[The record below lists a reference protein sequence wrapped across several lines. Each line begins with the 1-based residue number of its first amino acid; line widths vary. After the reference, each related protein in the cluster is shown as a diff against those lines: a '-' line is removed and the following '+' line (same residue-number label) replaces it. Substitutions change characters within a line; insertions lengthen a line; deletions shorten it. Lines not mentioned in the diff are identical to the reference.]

1 MVRKMTERT
10 LAELLKRQVIDGTIN
25 EIDQDELDAEDAPL
39 SIVLVRGTS
48 EATTVDKGGW
58 LKLFEQTHPKSSE
71 RAGSISVSTK
81 GNESVKHRAQP
92 YGLSRLIQAASNLIT
107 LEARKHSGSISRQNS
122 SKLSASADRSA
133 EIIGFPDPDDPD
145 DPFASLSSEDIE
157 PMAVDSGQPV
167 EPVDELV
174 ASQSIS
180 LAAAVNTECER
191 YEIILTDFVFVAGN
205 VILPVWKSDAAVP
218 EVYVERAHLPEGA
231 CAIRLGGYQFLIS
244 ENHRT
249 SLSTIVACK
258 FSLLKSLASTDAESG
273 RRTIEAEIQTKT

>member
-1 MVRKMTERT
+1 MTERT

-39 SIVLVRGTS
+39 SIFLVLGTR

-58 LKLFEQTHPKSSE
+58 LKLFEQAHPKSTE
-71 RAGSISVSTK
+71 RASSISASTK
-81 GNESVKHRAQP
+81 GNESVEHRAQP

-107 LEARKHSGSISRQNS
+107 LEARKHSGSISRRNS
-122 SKLSASADRSA
+122 SKLSASADKSA
-133 EIIGFPDPDDPD
+133 EIIGFPDPN
-145 DPFASLSSEDIE
+145 DPFTSLSSEDIE
-157 PMAVDSGQPV
+157 PTAVDSGQPV
-167 EPVDELV
+167 EAVDELV

-191 YEIILTDFVFVAGN
+191 NEIILTDFVFVAGN
-205 VILPVWKSDAAVP
+205 VSLPVWKSDTAVP

-231 CAIRLGGYQFLIS
+231 SAIRLGGYQFLIS

-258 FSLLKSLASTDAESG
+258 FLLLESLASTDAESG